1 MPSGL
6 PDPRQPSEHW
16 PVAWWLQA
24 YSGGWFPMAEA
35 ASARGLRLFRSRERA
50 LLPLDQRF
58 TIPRSVRR
66 ALRPTQ
72 AQARFTPS
80 LNRAFERVLAGCA
93 DRPNTWISPELARIY
108 AQLHSAGVA
117 HSVELWEEGELAAGL
132 LAIGVGACWIG
143 ESMAHWRPEAGNA
156 LLVQLV
162 QGLRQGGFALFD
174 IQLSNPH
181 LERFGC
187 FQLTDDAYEI
197 ALRQAR
203 QRPAQLRLGDDAIT
217 SEAWMRE

>member
-1 MPSGL
+1 
-6 PDPRQPSEHW
+6 
-16 PVAWWLQA
+16 
-24 YSGGWFPMAEA
+24 MAE
-35 ASARGLRLFRSRERA
+35 SDPGKPLGLFRSRQRA
-50 LLPLDQRF
+50 LMPLDQRF

-66 ALRPTQ
+66 ALRCTQ
-72 AQARFTPS
+72 RQSRFVPS
-80 LNRAFERVLAGCA
+80 LNRAFERVVAGCA
-93 DRPNTWISPELARIY
+93 ARPSTWISPELARIY
-108 AQLHSAGVA
+108 ARLHAAGVA

-132 LAIGVGACWIG
+132 LAIGIGACWIG

-162 QGLRQGGFALFD
+162 QGLREGGFALFD
-174 IQLSNPH
+174 IQLNNPH

-187 FQLTDDAYEI
+187 FQLPDKAYEI

-203 QRPAQLRLGDDAIT
+203 QRPAQLRLGEDAIR